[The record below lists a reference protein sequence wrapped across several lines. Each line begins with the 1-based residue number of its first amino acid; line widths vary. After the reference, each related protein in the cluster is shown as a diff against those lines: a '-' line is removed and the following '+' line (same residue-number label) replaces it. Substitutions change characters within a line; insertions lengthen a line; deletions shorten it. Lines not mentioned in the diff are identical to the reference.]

1 VAKPSE
7 AALIAAS
14 SWGAASPE
22 SRWYPAAFMNG
33 VRASGASAGGH
44 VTREQ
49 IVVALRRA
57 GPVSPDALARSL
69 AISRTSALQQL
80 RALAD
85 QGLVSRSVVRHGVG
99 RPRHVYE
106 LTSQAQTL
114 FPQSYQA
121 LAGDLLGAIEQL
133 GGHDMVEQAFE
144 LRRRRLREAILRRF
158 EERGL
163 LDAPLE
169 VRARELARFQD
180 EQGYL
185 CECRREAR
193 DPAVAGYGADGAP
206 NGSNGATNAH
216 RADAREPLD
225 ISVDGVI
232 RLREHNCAIY
242 EVARRDDT
250 PCREEARLFSE
261 VLGVAVVRE
270 SHIASG
276 DRCCSYRIEEPT
288 ARA

>member
-1 VAKPSE
+1 
-7 AALIAAS
+7 
-14 SWGAASPE
+14 
-22 SRWYPAAFMNG
+22 MNG
-33 VRASGASAGGH
+33 LPATGASAGGH

-57 GPVSPDALARSL
+57 GPLSPDALARNL

-85 QGLVSRSVVRHGVG
+85 EGIVSRSVVRHGVG

-114 FPQSYQA
+114 FPQAYEA
-121 LAGDLLGAIEQL
+121 LAADLLGAIGQL
-133 GGHDMVEQAFE
+133 GGRGMVEQAFE

-158 EERGL
+158 EEHGVI
-163 LDAPLE
+163 DAPLE
-169 VRARELARFQD
+169 VRARELALFQD

-193 DPAVAGYGADGAP
+193 DRAADGADGAT
-206 NGSNGATNAH
+206 NGHG
-216 RADAREPLD
+216 ADATEPLD

-276 DRCCSYRIEEPT
+276 DRCCIYRIEEPT